1 MITLQNHNIYII
13 PKCNVIIPK
22 CKEIAL
28 YIYMIRVQ
36 IFINPGVVAFTAY
49 DLLNCST
56 EKIYS
61 NCLKI
66 CSLYFIR

>member
-1 MITLQNHNIYII
+1 MLQLTTDYNDVYVYIYII
-13 PKCNVIIPK
+13 YVF
-22 CKEIAL
+22 
-28 YIYMIRVQ
+28 IYMIRVQ

>member
-1 MITLQNHNIYII
+1 MLQLTTDYNDVYVYIYNICSI
-13 PKCNVIIPK
+13 
-22 CKEIAL
+22 

-61 NCLKI
+61 
-66 CSLYFIR
+66 IRIV